1 MGRKG
6 LARCH
11 FEPLGPGRRTR
22 RRRDWN
28 DAGMARMIT
37 VDDPADPR
45 LDDFR
50 DLTTADRRPDRPGGR
65 GLVIAEGVVVVRRLL
80 ESPYPPRALL
90 GVSARLAD
98 GADDLAPH
106 ASAPGYG
113 DCAGVN

>member
-1 MGRKG
+1 MLGASSLIKYLLRMGRKG
-6 LARCH
+6 LARCR

-22 RRRDWN
+22 SRRDWN

-65 GLVIAEGVVVVRRLL
+65 GQIG
-80 ESPYPPRALL
+80 RA
-90 GVSARLAD
+90 
-98 GADDLAPH
+98 H
-106 ASAPGYG
+106 I
-113 DCAGVN
+113 